1 HHYGDQLKSTELL
14 QLLGANT
21 ATKMCG
27 SPASSDLSRFSSY
40 MQCEPQ
46 FLLQQQPRKSF
57 AVFVRGLTPSAIS
70 LPFPYIDL
78 AREPRMTEA
87 EWRATREANRKL
99 YGIEE
104 PTNFTGASQT
114 QKSGPAAPVP
124 PSRSTT
130 EASGVVPSNQPQTQ
144 EGPGLPEPSPRA
156 AGNQTAVGDSSA

>member
-1 HHYGDQLKSTELL
+1 
-14 QLLGANT
+14 
-21 ATKMCG
+21 
-27 SPASSDLSRFSSY
+27 
-40 MQCEPQ
+40 
-46 FLLQQQPRKSF
+46 
-57 AVFVRGLTPSAIS
+57 
-70 LPFPYIDL
+70 
-78 AREPRMTEA
+78 
-87 EWRATREANRKL
+87 TREANRKL

-156 AGNQTAVGDSSA
+156 AGNQTAVGDSSALATTTADVNDDPVALERLIKPGKDWETAEEEVNKK